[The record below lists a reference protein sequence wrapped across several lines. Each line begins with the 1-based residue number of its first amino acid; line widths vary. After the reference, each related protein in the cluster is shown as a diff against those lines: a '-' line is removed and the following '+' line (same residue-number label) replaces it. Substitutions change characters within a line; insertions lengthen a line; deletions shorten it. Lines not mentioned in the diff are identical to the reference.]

1 MILYSASRPRI
12 WFISAVTPH
21 QQRPHPTRRQHV
33 LLRLA
38 PLARLGAIKNSSN
51 QPHLTPPAPTT
62 AFRERLDHD
71 ARCQKVQQFGG
82 A

>member
-12 WFISAVTPH
+12 CFVSAVTPH
-21 QQRPHPTRRQHV
+21 QQRPHPKQRQHV

-51 QPHLTPPAPTT
+51 QTHSDPTR
-62 AFRERLDHD
+62 ADHGVSRE
-71 ARCQKVQQFGG
+71 A
-82 A
+82 